1 MRHLRGWSTHPLLSC
16 LKLGRMR
23 AIKKG
28 GALCRLMGGDGLPN
42 RSLWL
47 HLRNQTLESRCWKVS
62 AVRASVLFLRINTS
76 VTSPVKPIFCMRM
89 DNILPSARAIVI
101 FLCQIVFVFISK
113 PRTCYMIIR
122 K

>member
-1 MRHLRGWSTHPLLSC
+1 MEHASTAELFETGQNESNQE
-16 LKLGRMR
+16 G
-23 AIKKG
+23 G
-28 GALCRLMGGDGLPN
+28 GALCRLMGGDVLPN

-101 FLCQIVFVFISK
+101 FLCQIVFFFISK